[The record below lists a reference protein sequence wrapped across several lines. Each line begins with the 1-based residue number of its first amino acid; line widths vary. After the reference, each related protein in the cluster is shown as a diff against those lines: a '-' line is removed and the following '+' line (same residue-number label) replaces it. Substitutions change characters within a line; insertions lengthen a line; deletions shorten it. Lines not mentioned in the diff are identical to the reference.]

1 MYDITSL
8 ILLWLAYVLLR
19 FSKAEQIYIGK
30 KEMGSSQILQEH
42 VSDMEDKTEIQFGT
56 LELFRLYLKE
66 DSNPKINKIQTKI
79 ETLQQHLTS
88 NRIRIKTKRSPK

>member
-8 ILLWLAYVLLR
+8 ILLCLAYVLLS
-19 FSKAEQIYIGK
+19 SKAEQIYIGK

-42 VSDMEDKTEIQFGT
+42 VSDMEDKTEIQLGT

-79 ETLQQHLTS
+79 ETL
-88 NRIRIKTKRSPK
+88 